1 MARENSFNFFGVV
14 NTLSVVLFN
23 EESKTFR
30 VTFTLKTTRRN
41 GREDFPKI
49 NIYSLTEEEA
59 KEYVRL
65 LQENVWVQVR
75 GMVSTKM
82 VDKPI
87 KCEAC
92 GEVSSIG
99 TLQTEI
105 ITFGKPLVLSE
116 KLDPLRVAEF
126 ANVGNVIGVVCT
138 DLLRSDNAAGGA
150 AAQFQI
156 AVNRRYRVNE
166 LEKATRTDFPWV
178 KVFGETANECL
189 KRAHKSSQLYLTGAF
204 QTRDVQRRVLCNACG
219 KEMTYLER
227 VGEVIPTGV
236 EFLHNCNFEG
246 KDEVSGEESKH
257 EEI

>member
-14 NTLSVVLFN
+14 NTLPIVLFN

-41 GREDFPKI
+41 GRADFPKI

-59 KEYVRL
+59 KEYVRIL
-65 LQENVWVQVR
+65 KEDVWVQVR

-82 VDKPI
+82 VDKPV

-92 GEVSSIG
+92 GEVSPIG

-105 ITFGKPLVLSE
+105 ITFGRPLVLTE
-116 KLDPLRVAEF
+116 KLEPIRVAEF
-126 ANVGNVIGVVCT
+126 ANVGNMIGMVCT
-138 DLLRSDNAAGGA
+138 DLLRSDNEAGGV

-178 KVFGETANECL
+178 KVFGETANACL
-189 KRAHKSSQLYLTGAF
+189 KRAHKSSQL
-204 QTRDVQRRVLCNACG
+204 
-219 KEMTYLER
+219 
-227 VGEVIPTGV
+227 
-236 EFLHNCNFEG
+236 
-246 KDEVSGEESKH
+246 
-257 EEI
+257 